1 MPQVFI
7 SSQTE
12 KEIWEN
18 AFFSPKSRLK
28 DLYILVSV
36 NQIFASLFSCCIAV
50 V

>member
-18 AFFSPKSRLK
+18 AFFPLIQSEVLDWKI
-28 DLYILVSV
+28 YIFWFL
-36 NQIFASLFSCCIAV
+36 
-50 V
+50 